1 MNENLKDESKKNINP
16 FFEDYNTPHETVPFN
31 LIQTQHYEEAFIEG
45 TKPNVG
51 KGIPLLDC
59 YGFSCSI

>member
-45 TKPNVG
+45 IK
-51 KGIPLLDC
+51 LLNLRL
-59 YGFSCSI
+59 CSSLWITRK